1 MVSAI
6 LMGGGLGALGW
17 WGWDH
22 LRGPVLRVLAG
33 TGDTDQ
39 EGMAWDLGPSLPR
52 GVMLLLRSGS
62 ALAAAVLVAFMTH
75 NVGEALVLGFLG
87 STIPLMILNRQ
98 RRQRRI
104 RLDTQCYTMA
114 NSLRLLL
121 PVSANTVEALRDARD
136 NSEEPLRGVL
146 SAALRSET
154 RTTGTVTEFLRQVGH
169 DLHLADME
177 LLGDVLLQV
186 RTQTT
191 RASTLL
197 ENLVAMW
204 GNRLQVEQKRLG
216 KMSSSSR
223 LGIIMIV
230 ISIGIQVIWP
240 AVSAS
245 ARQTDGHLLAQVF
258 GFFAALVTAGAWMT
272 LMGQT
277 RKATG
282 S

>member
-17 WGWDH
+17 WSWDR
-22 LRGPVLRVLAG
+22 LRDSILRALTG
-33 TGDTDQ
+33 TAMPGVD
-39 EGMAWDLGPSLPR
+39 EAIWDLGPTLPQAT
-52 GVMLLLRSGS
+52 MLLIRGMSG
-62 ALAAAVLVAFMTH
+62 LIAAVLVGFLTH
-75 NVGEALVLGFLG
+75 NLGEAVVLGFLG